1 MIANDPFKCPDCGE
15 LAAFSKKRGKHFCAE
30 CELEF
35 VAPVKLV
42 DPQTIFLSYAHKSE
56 REEDF
61 DVSEELVLL
70 IKAEL
75 DKDGHRVWIDKE
87 GIRSGFEW
95 RERITSAILEH
106 THFLSFLSRRSVR
119 DPGVCLNEI
128 ATALGHTRNIQTVLA
143 GPESQVSPPLTI
155 SHLQWHDFQDW
166 REIQAGTKTG
176 ANGEG
181 WDAWFSQRMEL
192 VRDTVGNAQNA
203 QASGQLQRL
212 KDILVPSGFEARIV
226 QKTEGFFGRQWLFDA
241 TQDWL
246 DNSTSRMFWLKAS
259 PGIGKSAFA
268 AKLTHQARSA
278 VIGFFMCD
286 FQGMKNPE
294 DSAREAICTLAFQMA
309 SRLPD
314 YRAKLIYQQQ
324 VDNEK
329 ILKKS
334 ADDLFEYLITE
345 PLNKSGKIPEATR
358 LCLVIDGLDEAG
370 RGNGNNALADLL
382 VKHVNRLPEWLGV
395 VVTSRPEPY
404 LEQILKPLSGISV
417 DGQTQQNQQD
427 LVAWIEE
434 KLPKHIQGEE
444 RQRVLDVVLEK
455 SGGTFLYLR
464 LVEEDKT
471 LDISQPESLPDKL
484 DGIFKQNF
492 NRYFPDAQEYGN
504 KTEPFLRLLVAAP
517 GPLPEQM
524 GRQVLAWSQRDL
536 TLNVTEPMGSL
547 LQQRDGG
554 LVFFHASLSDWLKE
568 PKRSGTHCIN
578 DTGGKELGE
587 FVWRQFE
594 AFENSQW
601 QVQVVQWLAT
611 LMQHTYHW
619 GEVKDLNRVAD
630 FLSDNLRHRDA
641 ISVRQREL
649 ALIVQTIGSDSEE
662 AGDCLHLLGDTL
674 DLLGDSSGAL
684 EKYHT
689 AHDIRE
695 RLLAKDPDNA
705 GWQRDLSV
713 SYNRI
718 GGILEVQGDLSAA
731 LIQFAKGL
739 KICESLAAKDPEKP
753 EWQSGLSLSYNRI
766 GAILQ
771 AQGDLS
777 AALIQFGKGLK
788 IRENLVARDPD
799 KPEWQS
805 GLGITHRCIGGIL
818 EVQGD
823 LSASLEQYAKNLEIN
838 ERLATENPD
847 NANWQSELG
856 EAHRCIGDILEA
868 QGDLSAAL
876 LQFGKALVVSERL
889 AAKDPDNADVQ
900 SVLGAH
906 YLCKGNI
913 LEMQGDLF
921 AAREQ
926 FGKSLEICKRLVV
939 QDPDQAFWQRNL
951 SVAYNR
957 LGWIMEQQ
965 GDLSSALLQFGKSL
979 EIRKSLAAHDP
990 ANANWQRDL
999 RGSHRDIGYILE
1011 SQGDL
1016 SAALVQFGKE
1026 LDICERLAAM
1036 DPENMVWQRDLSV
1049 AYNGIGGVLV
1059 KQGDLS
1065 GALVQFAKCLQTCE
1079 CRAAKDPANAG
1090 WQRDLGVSYSR
1101 IGEILEAQGDLSAA
1115 LVQFEKELDI
1125 SKHLAA
1131 MDPENM
1137 VWQRDLGLSYIH
1149 IGSILKSQGD
1159 LTAALVQFDED
1170 LKIREHLVAKDPDH
1184 LGWQRDLGLSY
1195 NRIGGILEIQGDLPA
1210 ALEQFGK
1217 FQEISERLT
1226 DKDPDNVLWQSNL
1239 ILIHNCIGGIL
1250 EKQGALSAALVQF
1263 GKGLEISERLAAKD
1277 PNNVEW
1283 RRDLGISNF
1292 HIGGVLQLQGQIIA
1306 AQSEYLKGSNIFVQL
1321 SDPDDA
1327 GSLIDHAAGLA
1338 GLASCHSASGKTD
1351 LALELDL
1358 QIAAID
1364 WKSDA
1369 IVGVFRRKAIPN
1381 IVARLDGIFDQCVP
1395 ELQARVA
1402 RRCLAG
1408 LEVIGVADLEVWRAR
1423 VAQAPEL

>member
-1 MIANDPFKCPDCGE
+1 MIATDPFKCPDCGE

-35 VAPVKLV
+35 DAPVQLV

-128 ATALGHTRNIQTVLA
+128 ATALGHTRNIQTVLT
-143 GPESQVSPPLTI
+143 GPEGQVSPPLTI

-212 KDILVPSGFEARIV
+212 KDILVPSGFEARII

-444 RQRVLDVVLEK
+444 RRRVLDVVLEK

-554 LVFFHASLSDWLKE
+554 LVFFHASLSDWLKD
-568 PKRSGTHCIN
+568 PKRSGTHCVN

-587 FVWRQFE
+587 FVWQQFE
-594 AFENSQW
+594 DFGNSEW
-601 QVQVVQWLAT
+601 KLQVISWLAT
-611 LMQHTYHW
+611 LMPHTDHW
-619 GEVKDLNRVAD
+619 QEIKDLRAAAD
-630 FLSDNLRHRDA
+630 FLVEKLRHRDA
-641 ISVRQREL
+641 IAVRRREL
-649 ALIVQTIGSDSEE
+649 ARVVQTIGSGVE
-662 AGDCLHLLGDTL
+662 AANCMNSLGNT
-674 DLLGDSSGAL
+674 
-684 EKYHT
+684 
-689 AHDIRE
+689 
-695 RLLAKDPDNA
+695 
-705 GWQRDLSV
+705 
-713 SYNRI
+713 
-718 GGILEVQGDLSAA
+718 
-731 LIQFAKGL
+731 L
-739 KICESLAAKDPEKP
+739 KILG
-753 EWQSGLSLSYNRI
+753 QS
-766 GAILQ
+766 
-771 AQGDLS
+771 
-777 AALIQFGKGLK
+777 
-788 IRENLVARDPD
+788 
-799 KPEWQS
+799 
-805 GLGITHRCIGGIL
+805 T
-818 EVQGD
+818 
-823 LSASLEQYAKNLEIN
+823 ASLEQY
-838 ERLATENPD
+838 
-847 NANWQSELG
+847 QSELAIREYLLSDDPENTVWQIDLG
-856 EAHRCIGDILEA
+856 GNYNRIGRVRLLQGNLTGALEAYRQSLTIAERLVEHDYANAVWQCELADTHSRIGRVLHEQGNLRGALEAFRKPLAICERLVKQDPDNVRWQRNLGGCHRWMGVVLEA
-868 QGDLSAAL
+868 QGILAESLDAYRKGLAIAEHLAARNPDNMQGQRDLAANYHQIGGVL
-876 LQFGKALVVSERL
+876 LSQGNLAGALEAYLNGLAIPEHLAAQDPENVGWQHQLGVSHSRIGELMEVQGELLGALKALRKSVAIRVRL
-889 AAKDPDNADVQ
+889 TTQDPSNAVWKRD
-900 SVLGAH
+900 LGIDQA
-906 YLCKGNI
+906 YLALVELRRGNI
-913 LEMQGDLF
+913 LEVQQLIDLASITF
-921 AAREQ
+921 NGLRKEDVPGTEIDWAAVCAIGAEAARIDGEDAQEQ
-926 FGKSLEICKRLVV
+926 SWHHRLAGVEFNPSGVVGRFGVKILPLILT
-939 QDPDQAFWQRNL
+939 
-951 SVAYNR
+951 
-957 LGWIMEQQ
+957 
-965 GDLSSALLQFGKSL
+965 
-979 EIRKSLAAHDP
+979 H
-990 ANANWQRDL
+990 L
-999 RGSHRDIGYILE
+999 RRAIEHFQMRRRDISTKNE
-1011 SQGDL
+1011 
-1016 SAALVQFGKE
+1016 
-1026 LDICERLAAM
+1026 
-1036 DPENMVWQRDLSV
+1036 
-1049 AYNGIGGVLV
+1049 
-1059 KQGDLS
+1059 
-1065 GALVQFAKCLQTCE
+1065 GAL
-1079 CRAAKDPANAG
+1079 D
-1090 WQRDLGVSYSR
+1090 
-1101 IGEILEAQGDLSAA
+1101 SAVFVLPNE
-1115 LVQFEKELDI
+1115 LV
-1125 SKHLAA
+1125 
-1131 MDPENM
+1131 
-1137 VWQRDLGLSYIH
+1137 
-1149 IGSILKSQGD
+1149 
-1159 LTAALVQFDED
+1159 
-1170 LKIREHLVAKDPDH
+1170 
-1184 LGWQRDLGLSY
+1184 
-1195 NRIGGILEIQGDLPA
+1195 
-1210 ALEQFGK
+1210 
-1217 FQEISERLT
+1217 ISERPST
-1226 DKDPDNVLWQSNL
+1226 NDSDNASSERALASSMNYLSAVLMERGQVA
-1239 ILIHNCIGGIL
+1239 
-1250 EKQGALSAALVQF
+1250 EALSEFMASAIIFKQLSNSDGAVFLVDYAAALTY
-1263 GKGLEISERLAAKD
+1263 AALCHNALD
-1277 PNNVEW
+1277 QDE
-1283 RRDLGISNF
+1283 
-1292 HIGGVLQLQGQIIA
+1292 
-1306 AQSEYLKGSNIFVQL
+1306 
-1321 SDPDDA
+1321 
-1327 GSLIDHAAGLA
+1327 AGLA
-1338 GLASCHSASGKTD
+1338 
-1351 LALELDL
+1351 LDL
-1358 QIAAID
+1358 QIAEAD
-1364 WKSDA
+1364 WTPVG
-1369 IVGVFRRKAIPN
+1369 IVGVFRRNSIPK
-1381 IVARLDGIFDQCVP
+1381 IVARLDSVFEQCSA
-1395 ELQARVA
+1395 ELQLRIAN
-1402 RRCLAG
+1402 RCLAG
-1408 LEVIGVADLEVWRAR
+1408 LEAVGVTDLDVWRAR
-1423 VAQAPEL
+1423 VAQAPEP